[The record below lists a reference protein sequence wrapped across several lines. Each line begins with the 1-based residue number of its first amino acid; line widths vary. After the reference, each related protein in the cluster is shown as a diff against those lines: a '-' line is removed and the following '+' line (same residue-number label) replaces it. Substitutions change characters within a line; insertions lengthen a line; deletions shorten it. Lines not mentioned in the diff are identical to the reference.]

1 MSTLTVPDLRFSEGS
16 PAEHLR
22 RTAAAVR
29 VHLRWWGVRKTL
41 TTQQKEEIGLAYAAD
56 ARFLTAGKKI
66 IDIRHEAFKRLTS
79 LRTRIIQHWH
89 KLTLPYV
96 EAGVRLI
103 KQADI
108 EPFVATMEGFRAE
121 LAQGETDLDRVYAD
135 IKADARRSLG
145 RLYDPTDYPPSVR
158 GLFGVD
164 WDFPA
169 VEPPNYL
176 MRLNPEIYQQEQER
190 VARRFEEAVSLAEQA
205 FVSEFS
211 KLVTHLT
218 ERLSDTGGEK
228 KVFRDS
234 AVTNIREFF
243 DRFRYLSVRS
253 NEDLERLVDQAQRV
267 LGGVGPQ
274 DLRDSDS
281 LRQDVTRQLTGVQA
295 MLDGMLVDQPR
306 RRILRSQPSNNGA
319 GNGTGD

>member
-1 MSTLTVPDLRFSEGS
+1 
-16 PAEHLR
+16 
-22 RTAAAVR
+22 
-29 VHLRWWGVRKTL
+29 
-41 TTQQKEEIGLAYAAD
+41 
-56 ARFLTAGKKI
+56 LTAGKKI

-79 LRTRIIQHWH
+79 LRTRIIQHWR

-96 EAGVRLI
+96 EAGIRLI

-108 EPFVATMEGFRAE
+108 EAFVHTMEDFREE
-121 LAQGETDLDRVYAD
+121 LTQGEVDLDRVYAD
-135 IKADARRSLG
+135 IQADARRSLG
-145 RLYDPTDYPPSVR
+145 RLYDPTDYPPCVR

-169 VEPPNYL
+169 IEPPNYL
-176 MRLNPEIYQQEQER
+176 MRLSPQIYEQEQER

-211 KLVTHLT
+211 KLVDHLT
-218 ERLSDTGGEK
+218 ERLSGTGGEK

-234 AVTNIREFF
+234 AVTNLREFF

-267 LGGVGPQ
+267 IGGVGPQ
-274 DLRDSDS
+274 DLRDSDA

-295 MLDGMLVDQPR
+295 ALDGMLVNEPR
-306 RRILRSQPSNNGA
+306 RRILRSHSSNNGA
-319 GNGTGD
+319 GNGAGG